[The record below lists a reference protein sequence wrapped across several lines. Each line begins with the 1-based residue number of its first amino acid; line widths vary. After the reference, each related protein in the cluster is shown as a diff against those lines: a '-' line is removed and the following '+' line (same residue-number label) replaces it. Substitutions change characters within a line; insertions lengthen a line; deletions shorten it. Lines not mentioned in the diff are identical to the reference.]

1 MEIEDDFLII
11 PFLGS
16 SELGNGSP
24 RPRPRPRPRPGPK
37 TCPREC
43 FDRTVELLKT
53 KCEGPNPAAIIKCV
67 FKGTSD
73 SVKPCLPCVCENIC
87 KAVTKGGPIY
97 NLCTACRPPFSG
109 LIYLHCLVLAC
120 IVFNWLKIYFL
131 EQIKRFNRNYSR
143 NLFTICYQILV
154 DWYIF
159 VKILRIMYYEV
170 YLHRGIQKILHF
182 CPNVGIRA
190 HDRSS
195 REGLHVGVFISQGWY
210 WFHCLQTPETY
221 PVRAQ
226 GVREEVLDLVE
237 LDP

>member
-1 MEIEDDFLII
+1 MGGDGTPFDFTYWFPGEPITKYEECIEMNFKREEFQDGWNDVSCEREGGRGFACKKT
-11 PFLGS
+11 GS

-97 NLCTACRPPFSG
+97 NLCTACRPP
-109 LIYLHCLVLAC
+109 
-120 IVFNWLKIYFL
+120 
-131 EQIKRFNRNYSR
+131 
-143 NLFTICYQILV
+143 
-154 DWYIF
+154 
-159 VKILRIMYYEV
+159 
-170 YLHRGIQKILHF
+170 
-182 CPNVGIRA
+182 
-190 HDRSS
+190 
-195 REGLHVGVFISQGWY
+195 
-210 WFHCLQTPETY
+210 
-221 PVRAQ
+221 
-226 GVREEVLDLVE
+226 
-237 LDP
+237 

>member
-1 MEIEDDFLII
+1 MTEFNIHCLIYKVFYTVTVDGKI
-11 PFLGS
+11 IKRVENTDARAFKDVKVFAGDNFYDPADGSYSNLYWQSFATTTLPPTSSS

-97 NLCTACRPPFSG
+97 NLCTACRPP
-109 LIYLHCLVLAC
+109 
-120 IVFNWLKIYFL
+120 
-131 EQIKRFNRNYSR
+131 SR
-143 NLFTICYQILV
+143 
-154 DWYIF
+154 
-159 VKILRIMYYEV
+159 
-170 YLHRGIQKILHF
+170 
-182 CPNVGIRA
+182 A
-190 HDRSS
+190 
-195 REGLHVGVFISQGWY
+195 
-210 WFHCLQTPETY
+210 
-221 PVRAQ
+221 
-226 GVREEVLDLVE
+226 
-237 LDP
+237 